1 MNASG
6 RRGEKMDARMREKFR
21 LTFSLVQGLRAYELE
36 RIKRVIDRQYAEKAT
51 KLALDDLSEESLKKW
66 FEMEEW

>member
-1 MNASG
+1 
-6 RRGEKMDARMREKFR
+6 MDARMREKFR
-21 LTFSLVQGLRAYELE
+21 LTFSLVQGLRAYEWE